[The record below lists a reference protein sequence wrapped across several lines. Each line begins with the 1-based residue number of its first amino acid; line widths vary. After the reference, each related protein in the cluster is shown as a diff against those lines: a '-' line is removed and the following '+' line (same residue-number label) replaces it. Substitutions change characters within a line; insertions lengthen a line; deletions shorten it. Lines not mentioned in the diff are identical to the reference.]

1 MFNNKIQ
8 TIMKKKAL
16 ILAGL
21 CAFCLCTW
29 DAQAFNNE
37 NVSITCMEDNVPT
50 EYEQIHL
57 QGTLMLGTGPNAIIA
72 GANDNSVYIRF
83 NQSFGSVNIK
93 IYNATGSLCYNGMVN
108 TTVQQTVI
116 ISIVGN
122 NDGFYTVM
130 LDNANG
136 FAEGEFERN

>member
-1 MFNNKIQ
+1 
-8 TIMKKKAL
+8 MKKKAL

-21 CAFCLCTW
+21 CALGLCTW
-29 DAQAFNNE
+29 NAQALNTE
-37 NVSITCMEDNVPT
+37 YVSINYMEDNVPVG
-50 EYEQIHL
+50 YEKIAL
-57 QGTLMLGTGPNAIIA
+57 QGSLMYGINPNAIEA

-93 IYNATGSLCYNGMVN
+93 IYNATGSLCYNGVVN

>member
-1 MFNNKIQ
+1 
-8 TIMKKKAL
+8 MKFKTL
-16 ILAGL
+16 LLFGL
-21 CAFCLCTW
+21 CAFGQCTW
-29 DAQAFNNE
+29 KVQAMPLE
-37 NVSITCMEDNVPT
+37 TVPVSLSYYSMDNLPT
-50 EYEQIHL
+50 GYEEIM
-57 QGTLMLGTGPNAIIA
+57 LMGELLMGTGPKSIIA

-93 IYNATGSLCYNGMVN
+93 IYNATGSLCYNGMVD
-108 TTVQQTVI
+108 TTAQQTVI